1 MQLSDKKKKTKAL
14 KILQLS
20 NIKRD
25 KKEIERERKA

>member
-1 MQLSDKKKKTKAL
+1 MQLSDKKKTKAL

-25 KKEIERERKA
+25 KKEIEREKSLN